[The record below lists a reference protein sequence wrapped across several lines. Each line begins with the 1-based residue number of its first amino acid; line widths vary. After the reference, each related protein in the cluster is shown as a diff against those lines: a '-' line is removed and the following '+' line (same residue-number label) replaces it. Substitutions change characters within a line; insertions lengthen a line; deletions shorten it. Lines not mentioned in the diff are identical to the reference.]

1 MDWDILA
8 FWRLDIMKNTTR
20 FLIVITLVAFLL
32 SACQPKVEVTYIEGD
47 EKSEVIAV
55 AQPIA
60 EHILAGVASND
71 YALFSQDFDAEMK
84 AALTATQFEAIVKTY
99 GGLGQLQST
108 ELINIEDKTEFYGVN
123 FKVTY
128 PEKVVLMLIVLAKS
142 DPDLVS
148 GLWFK

>member
-1 MDWDILA
+1 
-8 FWRLDIMKNTTR
+8 MKNTTR
-20 FLIVITLVAFLL
+20 ILIVITLFAFLL

-47 EKSEVIAV
+47 EKSTVTAV

-60 EHILAGVASND
+60 EHILAGVAAGD

-84 AALTATQFEAIVKTY
+84 AALTVTQFDSIVKSY
-99 GGLGQLQST
+99 GVLGQPQST
-108 ELINIEDKTEFYGVN
+108 ELVNIEDKTEYYGVN

-128 PEKVVLMLIVLAKS
+128 ADKIVLMLVVLPKS
-142 DPDLVS
+142 GASLVS